1 MKKIFLAF
9 LAIFVVFSLSSVY
22 AGQNDIY
29 VEHTKNA
36 ALKISD
42 FTVQLNSFTDNMI
55 SSGKATTSQ
64 KSQYD
69 KKISDFE
76 SYLKNDKY
84 IVYQYQHSGQ
94 DAENDIYLN
103 YNYEPT
109 SVDASSWDKNINITN
124 EINEYFKAI
133 RRYRINVLLYTN
145 NYKNIP
151 AYLANYANKP
161 AGTYSLDGMVV
172 NVINKDYVSIDISN
186 ANYTI
191 SNGDANSYYYGY
203 IKFTSPKG
211 NTYFFTGYS
220 PSGDWNGYFVP
231 TASGLALN
239 CEYGGRKTFLLNT
252 EKKSKLVENE
262 SLMLSDV
269 FFNKYLKQASVNYT
283 YKGIKFTGNG
293 NKKYTITI
301 PNLYHKEV
309 SNFGKI
315 SENYSQSGQSSSGQW
330 ECISVG
336 SNGYYWLKNQKN
348 REATNVAIDEK
359 NNITI
364 TYNDMTIQINVNK

>member
-1 MKKIFLAF
+1 M
-9 LAIFVVFSLSSVY
+9 
-22 AGQNDIY
+22 
-29 VEHTKNA
+29 
-36 ALKISD
+36 
-42 FTVQLNSFTDNMI
+42 
-55 SSGKATTSQ
+55 
-64 KSQYD
+64 
-69 KKISDFE
+69 
-76 SYLKNDKY
+76 
-84 IVYQYQHSGQ
+84 
-94 DAENDIYLN
+94 
-103 YNYEPT
+103 
-109 SVDASSWDKNINITN
+109 
-124 EINEYFKAI
+124 
-133 RRYRINVLLYTN
+133 LLYTN

-348 REATNVAIDEK
+348 REVTNVAIDEK
-359 NNITI
+359 NNMTI